1 MNISVNYEEV
11 RQQLLQLTD
20 EERKRL
26 LTEMAEAVPA
36 PVSPRLS
43 PIRALQLRWL
53 AEKANRENYGG
64 QYVALR
70 GDELVAHSTN
80 SREVLATAKAAG
92 LHPLF
97 MAWVEP
103 LAEDTGTLI
112 GWQ

>member
-1 MNISVNYEEV
+1 MNTSVNYEDV

-26 LTEMAEAVPA
+26 LREMAESEAVKTNPQSQQRF
-36 PVSPRLS
+36 SP
-43 PIRALQLRWL
+43 QLRWL
-53 AEKANRENYGG
+53 TEKANREMYGG

-70 GDELVAHSTN
+70 GGELVAHGTD
-80 SREVLATAKAAG
+80 SRQVIAAAKAAG

-97 MAWVEP
+97 IAWVEP
-103 LAEDTGTLI
+103 LSEETGTLI